1 MFVKALIF
9 LLLCAFSSVSGKVL
23 PEKTILLEF
32 KNSVSDPSGILSSW
46 QTNTSSHCSW
56 FGVSCDSE
64 SRVVALNITG
74 GDVSEGNS
82 KPFFSCLMTA
92 QFPFYGF
99 GMRRR
104 TCLHGRGKLVG
115 KLSPLVGGL
124 SELRVLSLPFNGFSG
139 EFPPEIWGL
148 EKLEVLDVEG
158 NFLSG
163 RLPNEFVGLRNL
175 RVLNLAFNR
184 IDGDIPFSLRNFES
198 LEVLNL
204 AGNQVKGVIPGFL
217 GSFLKLRVLFLSYNE
232 LNGSIPSELGKYC
245 LYLEHLDLSG
255 NSLVGRIPSSLG
267 KCQQLRTLLLFSNM
281 LNDVIPR
288 ELGWLRKLEVL
299 DVSRNRLNG
308 LIPTELGNCVELS
321 VLVLSNL
328 FDPLLSGRNIR
339 GELSVGQSDA
349 SNGEKNSFIGSIPM
363 EITTLSKLR
372 IIWAP
377 RLNLEGKLPSSW
389 GACESLEML
398 NLAQNVLRGDLIGVF
413 DRCKKLHFIDLSSN
427 ELSGELDVKLQV
439 PCMALFDVSGN
450 HMSGSIP
457 RFDYNVCH
465 QMPLQSSD
473 LCQGYDPSFTY
484 MQYFMS
490 KARLGMPLLVSAARF
505 MVIHNFSGN
514 NFTGPICWLPVAPE
528 RLRRRT
534 DYAFL
539 AGANK
544 LTGSF
549 PESLFRTCNE
559 FHGMVANLS
568 NNNIIGHIPPDIGVM
583 CKSLRVLDASHNQIS
598 GIVPQ
603 SLENLTSLVFLDLSG
618 NKLQGEIP
626 SSLHRLKY
634 LRHLSL
640 ADNNLT
646 GGIPSSIGELR
657 SLEVLELSSNSLS
670 GEVPEGVVNL
680 RNLTALLL
688 DNNKLSGHLPSGLAN
703 VTSLSIFNA
712 SFNNLSGPFPWN
724 VTTMNWSG
732 VIGNPFLDPCQMYK
746 DISSSELTS
755 SNVNSQHNITAP
767 TGSRTEDHKIQI
779 ASIVSASAIVLI
791 LLTLVIL
798 FFYVRKGFPDT
809 RVQVSESREL
819 TLFIDIGVPLTY
831 ESIIQATGDFNTSNC
846 IGSGGFGTTYKA
858 EISPGILVAV
868 KKLAVGRFQHGV
880 QQFHAEIKTLG
891 NVRHPNLVTLI
902 GYRASGNEMFLIYNY
917 LPGGN
922 LENFIKARTSRAVDW
937 MILHKIALD
946 VASAL
951 AYLHDQCAPR
961 VLHRDVKPSNILL
974 DDDFNAYLSD
984 FGLSRLLG
992 TSETH
997 ATTGVAGTFGYVAPE
1012 YALTCRV
1019 SDKADVY
1026 SYGVVLLELISDK
1039 KALDPSFSSHGD
1051 GFNII
1056 SWASMLLR
1064 QGQVKDV
1071 FNAELWASGPHDDL
1085 EDMLH
1090 LALRCTVETL
1100 STRPTMKQVVQCLK
1114 QIQHSPN

>member
-1 MFVKALIF
+1 MECGMFVKALIF
-9 LLLCAFSSVSGKVL
+9 LLLCALSSVSGKVL

-64 SRVVALNITG
+64 SRVIALNITG

-232 LNGSIPSELGKYC
+232 LNGSIPTELGKYC
-245 LYLEHLDLSG
+245 RYLEHLDLSG

-339 GELSVGQSDA
+339 GELSVGQSNA

-427 ELSGELDVKLQV
+427 EISGELDVKLQV

-473 LCQGYDPSFTY
+473 LLQAYDPSFTY

-490 KARLGMPLLVSAARF
+490 KARLGTPLLVSAARF

-568 NNNIIGHIPPDIGVM
+568 NNNIIGHIPLDIGVM

-646 GGIPSSIGELR
+646 GGIPSSIGGLR

-670 GEVPEGVVNL
+670 
-680 RNLTALLL
+680 
-688 DNNKLSGHLPSGLAN
+688 
-703 VTSLSIFNA
+703 
-712 SFNNLSGPFPWN
+712 
-724 VTTMNWSG
+724 
-732 VIGNPFLDPCQMYK
+732 
-746 DISSSELTS
+746 
-755 SNVNSQHNITAP
+755 
-767 TGSRTEDHKIQI
+767 
-779 ASIVSASAIVLI
+779 
-791 LLTLVIL
+791 
-798 FFYVRKGFPDT
+798 
-809 RVQVSESREL
+809 
-819 TLFIDIGVPLTY
+819 
-831 ESIIQATGDFNTSNC
+831 GDFNTSNC